1 MALTSPCS
9 PAPRTQPPGK
19 MKTLLL
25 VRHAKSDWSDG
36 SLADFDR
43 PLNGRGER
51 DAPQMA
57 AYLLGRGLVPELI
70 VASPA
75 RRAYTTARVFAE
87 RFDIPEN
94 DISLRDDL
102 YEAPTRTVLAAV
114 RELPDHVE
122 RAAIFGHN
130 PSLTY
135 VVQQF
140 SDHYVDNVPTC
151 GVAVIKGDV
160 ATWAE
165 MVPETGPAL
174 DVLLVPKDVL
184 PRHRD

>member
-1 MALTSPCS
+1 
-9 PAPRTQPPGK
+9 

-36 SLADFDR
+36 KLADFDR

-57 AYLLGRGLVPELI
+57 AFLLGRGEVPELI
-70 VASPA
+70 VSSPA
-75 RRAYTTARVFAE
+75 KRAYTTARAFAD

-94 DISLRDDL
+94 DISLREDL
-102 YEAPTRTVLAAV
+102 YEAPTRTVLEAI
-114 RELPDHVE
+114 RELPDHVD

-140 SDHYVDNVPTC
+140 SDDYVDNVPTC
-151 GVAVIKGDV
+151 GVAVIRGEV
-160 ATWAE
+160 GSWSE

-174 DVLLVPKDVL
+174 EALLLPKDVL
-184 PRHRD
+184 ARHKS